1 MCLAWEGPAN
11 KLTIYSNPKEAMTNY
26 IKAKIDLARARPFGS
41 KLWASEALRGSGV
54 VEDYLGNHLVGW
66 IESRSQVFNHWITL
80 GLIKPIDTKVLFYS
94 IWATTQHY
102 ADCSEQIRIL
112 NGGKPLS
119 DKQYARFGEHIPER
133 PWHHLNGRLWQQPS
147 TMLIARSRFKS

>member
-41 KLWASEALRGSGV
+41 KLWASEALRGSSV
-54 VEDYLGNHLVGW
+54 VEDYLRNHLDGW
-66 IESRSQVFNHWITL
+66 IESRSQVFHHWITL
-80 GLIKPIDTKVLFYS
+80 GLIKPIDPKVLFYS

-112 NGGKPLS
+112 NGEKPLS
-119 DKQYARFGEHIPER
+119 DKQYAKIKR
-133 PWHHLNGRLWQQPS
+133 HLVSIYLRGLG
-147 TMLIARSRFKS
+147 II